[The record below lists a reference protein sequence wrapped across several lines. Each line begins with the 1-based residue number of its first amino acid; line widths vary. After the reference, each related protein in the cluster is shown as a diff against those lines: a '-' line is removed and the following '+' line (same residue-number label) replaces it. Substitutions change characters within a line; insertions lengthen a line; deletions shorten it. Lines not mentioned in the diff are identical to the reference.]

1 MRVLCRCCPD
11 WAERPAGF
19 FAGSLLLLLLGAC
32 AAPKPAPVIDRLPP
46 APAPAAKP
54 APKPPAPAAAKPS
67 PQQADQPRPETY
79 TVRAGDTLFSISLEF
94 GFDYKEVAT
103 WNNLNDPS
111 RIFVGQVLRMTP
123 PRGAATAPL
132 RSAGGSI
139 DSQPLDAAG
148 KPPAAAGVARSEP
161 RGVRVPYSDQAFA
174 QMSGAKPEPALKADA
189 KPEPKAEPKLP
200 VAEAKALPP
209 GDEVD
214 WMWPATGKVVATFN
228 DSTSKG
234 IAIAGKAGQPVLA
247 AGPGRVIFS
256 GTGIRGLGRLI
267 VIKHNERFLSVY
279 AHNRELLVKEGQ
291 TVTRGQR
298 IAEMGDS
305 DTDQVK
311 LHFEIRRLGR
321 PVDPLSLLPP
331 A

>member
-1 MRVLCRCCPD
+1 MPVSFRCCPG
-11 WAERPAGF
+11 WADIRPGLHA
-19 FAGSLLLLLLGAC
+19 AILALLVLGGC
-32 AAPKPAPVIDRLPP
+32 AAPKPAPVIDRQPQ
-46 APAPAAKP
+46 APAAKP
-54 APKPPAPAAAKPS
+54 VAKPPAAAAVKPGV
-67 PQQADQPRPETY
+67 PQADQPRAETY

-94 GFDYKEVAT
+94 GFDYREVAA

-111 RIFVGQVLRMTP
+111 RIFVGQVLRMAP
-123 PRGAATAPL
+123 PRAVASAPL
-132 RSAGGSI
+132 RSPSGII

-148 KPPAAAGVARSEP
+148 KPPVSASGARSEP
-161 RGVRVPYSDQAFA
+161 RGLRVPYSDQAFA
-174 QMSGAKPEPALKADA
+174 QMSGLKPEPAPVTKADA
-189 KPEPKAEPKLP
+189 KPEPKPLA
-200 VAEAKALPP
+200 AEAKAIPP

-214 WMWPATGKVVATFN
+214 WMWPTNGKMIASFN

-234 IAIAGKAGQPVLA
+234 IAISGKAGQPVLA

-291 TVTRGQR
+291 NVTRGQR

-305 DTDQVK
+305 DADQVK

-331 A
+331 GGSS

>member
-1 MRVLCRCCPD
+1 MPVSCRCCPG
-11 WAERPAGF
+11 WADIRAGLPA
-19 FAGSLLLLLLGAC
+19 ATLALLVLGGC
-32 AAPKPAPVIDRLPP
+32 AAPKPAPVIDRLPQV
-46 APAPAAKP
+46 PAAKP
-54 APKPPAPAAAKPS
+54 AAKPPAAAAVKPGV
-67 PQQADQPRPETY
+67 PQADQPRAETY

-94 GFDYKEVAT
+94 GFDYREVAA

-123 PRGAATAPL
+123 PRAVATAPL
-132 RSAGGSI
+132 RSPGGSI
-139 DSQPLDAAG
+139 DSQALDAAG
-148 KPPAAAGVARSEP
+148 KPPASASGARGEP
-161 RGVRVPYSDQAFA
+161 RGLRVPYSDQAFA
-174 QMSGAKPEPALKADA
+174 QMSGLKPEPASVAKADA
-189 KPEPKAEPKLP
+189 KPEPKPPA
-200 VAEAKALPP
+200 AEAKAIPP

-214 WMWPATGKVVATFN
+214 WMWPTTGKLIATFN

-234 IAIAGKAGQPVLA
+234 IGIAGKAGQPVLA
-247 AGPGRVIFS
+247 AGPGLVIFS

-291 TVTRGQR
+291 NVTRGQR

-321 PVDPLSLLPP
+321 PVDPISLLPP
-331 A
+331 G